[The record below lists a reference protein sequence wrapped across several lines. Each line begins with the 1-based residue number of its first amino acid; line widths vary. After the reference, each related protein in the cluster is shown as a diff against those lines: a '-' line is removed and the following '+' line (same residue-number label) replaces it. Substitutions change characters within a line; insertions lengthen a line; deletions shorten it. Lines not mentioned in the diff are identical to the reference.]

1 MFYVSNANG
10 DPVLAR
16 SDRLIRTGGVVPF
29 AGLGLL
35 AVTAPLLRPSRF
47 TFTVETL
54 SLSATGQLFVWCGM
68 FGLFRIRGWASGVLA
83 YIWLGA
89 MFNALAVASTGIVYL
104 APIPLLAPA
113 TAWLAK
119 VRLRRKPPAE
129 AAR

>member
-1 MFYVSNANG
+1 M
-10 DPVLAR
+10 
-16 SDRLIRTGGVVPF
+16 VPF

-54 SLSATGQLFVWCGM
+54 SLSATGQLLLWCGM
-68 FGLFRIRGWASGVLA
+68 FGLFRMRGWASGVLA
-83 YIWLGA
+83 YIWLGGL
-89 MFNALAVASTGIVYL
+89 FNALAVASTGIVYL
-104 APIPLLAPA
+104 APVPLLAPA

-119 VRLRRKPPAE
+119 VRLRRRHPAE